1 MHTQRFQKT
10 REAVASF
17 LNSARSLR
25 QERTFQKGVAEH
37 AVHRCE
43 LGLRYYADESDEE
56 GRAQG
61 LIKLQRCQ
69 LELDEATRRLARADQ
84 DFSVVRGLIQWAGYP
99 PFPIEA
105 KVISMTIRVV
115 PVGVY
120 NLFAVEAATYHDEL
134 VPRIVS
140 YKSCCRLSVF
150 P

>member
-1 MHTQRFQKT
+1 MQMKVTKKG
-10 REAVASF
+10 ELKASSSCNAV
-17 LNSARSLR
+17 SLSWMR
-25 QERTFQKGVAEH
+25 Q
-37 AVHRCE
+37 
-43 LGLRYYADESDEE
+43 
-56 GRAQG
+56 
-61 LIKLQRCQ
+61 LQRCQ